1 MILAAKS
8 NVGKVREENQDAYR
22 FKIIG
27 DHIAYGI
34 VCDGMGGANGGKLAS
49 QTAVEVICE
58 IIDQF
63 FEIESEPYQITT
75 LLRRAIRQANDKIY
89 ELAQQDP
96 ALQGMGTTLVIAII
110 VRNDVYIAN
119 VGDSRAYLFFGE
131 AIQQISVDH
140 SAVQELVEQGKITR
154 DEAKKHPR
162 KNIITRALG
171 VDSVVEFDYFT
182 YNFLV
187 GDRILLCSDGLSNYC
202 DDEILL
208 SIING
213 PEPLTKKV
221 DLLIDYANEQGGRD
235 NITALLIQHDR

>member
-75 LLRRAIRQANDKIY
+75 LLRRTIRQANDKIY